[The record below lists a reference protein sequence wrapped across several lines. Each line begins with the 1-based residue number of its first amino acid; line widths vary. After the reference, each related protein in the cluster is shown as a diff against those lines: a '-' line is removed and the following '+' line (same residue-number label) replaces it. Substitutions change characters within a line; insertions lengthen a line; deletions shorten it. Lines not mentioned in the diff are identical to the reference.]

1 MPPTALTVCK
11 NMKLNKVGTSK
22 VLKITTNSQYHA
34 TLARIESFIEKGFG
48 NLTKKETEELKHISL
63 AVETY
68 EKKKYPM
75 PAQTTIAD
83 ILEDYMHE
91 NRINKA
97 QLSKIL
103 EVPNST
109 VSEIIN
115 GKKPI
120 NLSIAKKLHQKLN
133 IDGNFLLE
141 TA

>member
-1 MPPTALTVCK
+1 M
-11 NMKLNKVGTSK
+11 GTSK
-22 VLKITTNSQYHA
+22 AIKITTNSQYHE
-34 TLARIESFIEKGFG
+34 TLARIETFIEKGFS
-48 NLTKKETEELKHISL
+48 NLTEKETEELKNISL

-68 EKKKYPM
+68 ERKKYPM
-75 PAQTTIAD
+75 PVQTTIPD

-109 VSEIIN
+109 ISEIIN
-115 GKKPI
+115 GKKHI

>member
-1 MPPTALTVCK
+1 M
-11 NMKLNKVGTSK
+11 GTSK
-22 VLKITTNSQYHA
+22 AMKITTNSQYHG
-34 TLARIESFIEKGFG
+34 TLARIEAFIEKGFS
-48 NLTKKETEELKHISL
+48 NLTEKETEELKHISL

-68 EKKKYPM
+68 ESKKYPM
-75 PAQTTIAD
+75 PVQTTIPD

-109 VSEIIN
+109 ISEIIN
-115 GKKPI
+115 GKKHI

>member
-1 MPPTALTVCK
+1 MS
-11 NMKLNKVGTSK
+11 TSK
-22 VLKITTNSQYHA
+22 AMNITTNSQYHE
-34 TLARIESFIEKGFG
+34 TLARIETFIEKGFS
-48 NLTKKETEELKHISL
+48 NLTEKETEDLKEISL
-63 AVETY
+63 AVEAF

-75 PAQTTIAD
+75 PVQTTIPD

-109 VSEIIN
+109 ISEIIN
-115 GKKPI
+115 GKKHI

>member
-1 MPPTALTVCK
+1 M
-11 NMKLNKVGTSK
+11 SK
-22 VLKITTNSQYHA
+22 SKELKITSNSQYHE
-34 TLARIESFIEKGFG
+34 TLARIEAFIEKGFS
-48 NLTKKETEELKHISL
+48 NLTEKETDELQHISL
-63 AVETY
+63 AVAAY
-68 EKKKYPM
+68 EKNKYPM
-75 PAQTTIAD
+75 PVHTTIPD
-83 ILEDYMHE
+83 ILQDYMHE

-109 VSEIIN
+109 ISEIIN
-115 GKKPI
+115 GKKHI

>member
-1 MPPTALTVCK
+1 
-11 NMKLNKVGTSK
+11 
-22 VLKITTNSQYHA
+22 
-34 TLARIESFIEKGFG
+34 
-48 NLTKKETEELKHISL
+48 
-63 AVETY
+63 
-68 EKKKYPM
+68 
-75 PAQTTIAD
+75 
-83 ILEDYMHE
+83 MHE

-109 VSEIIN
+109 ISEIIN
-115 GKKPI
+115 GKKHI

>member
-1 MPPTALTVCK
+1 MD
-11 NMKLNKVGTSK
+11 TSK
-22 VLKITTNSQYHA
+22 AMKITTNSQYHE
-34 TLARIESFIEKGFG
+34 TLARIETFIEKGFS
-48 NLTKKETEELKHISL
+48 NLTEKETENLKEISL
-63 AVETY
+63 AVEAF

-75 PAQTTIAD
+75 PVQTTIPD

-109 VSEIIN
+109 ISEIIN
-115 GKKPI
+115 GKKHI

>member
-1 MPPTALTVCK
+1 M
-11 NMKLNKVGTSK
+11 GTSK
-22 VLKITTNSQYHA
+22 AMMITTNSQYHE
-34 TLARIESFIEKGFG
+34 TLARIETFIEKGFS
-48 NLTKKETEELKHISL
+48 NLTEKETEELKNISL

-68 EKKKYPM
+68 ERKKYPM
-75 PAQTTIAD
+75 PVQTTIPD

-109 VSEIIN
+109 ISEIIN

>member
-1 MPPTALTVCK
+1 MG
-11 NMKLNKVGTSK
+11 MSK
-22 VLKITTNSQYHA
+22 AMKITTNSQYHE
-34 TLARIESFIEKGFG
+34 TLARIETFIEKGFS
-48 NLTKKETEELKHISL
+48 NLTEKETEELKYISL

-75 PAQTTIAD
+75 PVQTTIPD

-109 VSEIIN
+109 ISEIIN

-141 TA
+141 IA

>member
-1 MPPTALTVCK
+1 M
-11 NMKLNKVGTSK
+11 S
-22 VLKITTNSQYHA
+22 ITTNSQYHA
-34 TLARIESFIEKGFG
+34 TLARIETFIEKGFG
-48 NLTKKETEELKHISL
+48 NLTEKETEELKRISL
-63 AVETY
+63 AVESY

-75 PAQTTIAD
+75 PVQTTIPD

-109 VSEIIN
+109 ISEIIN
-115 GKKPI
+115 GKKSI